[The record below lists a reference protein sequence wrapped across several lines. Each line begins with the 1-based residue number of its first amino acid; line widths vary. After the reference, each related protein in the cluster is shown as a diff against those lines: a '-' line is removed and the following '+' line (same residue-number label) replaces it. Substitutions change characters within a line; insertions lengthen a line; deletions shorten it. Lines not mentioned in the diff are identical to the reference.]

1 MSSNKNHI
9 TLANYEEYF
18 ILYTDNEL
26 CDADKAM
33 VEAFVLQHPPL
44 ADELDILLSTKL
56 PAEESFFYD
65 KEELLS
71 PYMKAT
77 IAEEEL
83 LLYVDG
89 ELTPEQKNVVEQK
102 ITADTAYAL
111 QHALLMQT
119 KLNATEVV
127 AYPYKKELYRREERV
142 RHFPLWM
149 RVAAA
154 VIILLLGS
162 LFFLVNTHHATIVNP
177 DVVTITPSPAKDP
190 AKQPTITE
198 QKKAPLLQQKDDPM
212 VVKAPEAKKANRVEK
227 KALIIDNKDRQKGD
241 EIVTTDNGSRKNEP
255 IHFNA
260 SHLTIQPTITDVALN
275 KTITLMP
282 VTSAQDSSYHK
293 QNNPIQ
299 APDTDWAVASEKKTR
314 GKGFFRKVSRFIERN
329 TGIGTANADNELL
342 VGAVAL
348 KLK

>member
-111 QHALLMQT
+111 QHALLIQT
-119 KLNATEVV
+119 KLDATEVV

-198 QKKAPLLQQKDDPM
+198 QKKAPLLQQKEAPV

-293 QNNPIQ
+293 QNNPIRP
-299 APDTDWAVASEKKTR
+299 PDADWAVASEKKNR

-329 TGIGTANADNELL
+329 TGIGTVNADNELL